1 MLGFRELL
9 QTLQEHTGR
18 VNSAA
23 FSADGKRIVSG
34 SDDRTVKLFASDSRG
49 SPSFLMAWS
58 SGSMPL
64 NLIDARCS
72 GVEGMSALDRLLFSQ
87 KGALGIDA

>member
-1 MLGFRELL
+1 MSGEVL
-9 QTLQEHTGR
+9 QTLQGHTGM
-18 VNSAA
+18 VISAA

-34 SDDRTVKLFASDSRG
+34 SSDRRVKLFAPDLRG

-64 NLIDARCS
+64 NLTGARCS